1 MAIIGYIL
9 LILGIAM
16 ALLEFTT
23 FIDIVPALADLNI
36 PLAVW
41 IGVAIVGAILAMN
54 FRRARD

>member
-1 MAIIGYIL
+1 
-9 LILGIAM
+9 M